1 MKGAAVVVGA
11 KSTSSTG
18 HRVLSIVLESV
29 DQKRLWPLADVLSC
43 ESLSCYPKFEKAPLT
58 KPATS
63 LVTVQRMRA
72 LLVLPVDS
80 ESVAPAATVGL
91 VLQVTALSP
100 QVEVEPLDAL
110 TVQVPFGPG
119 AGTVKESRTGFW
131 PVWKFE
137 AAVVVS
143 GLIQSI
149 R

>member
-1 MKGAAVVVGA
+1 MVVLVVVVVVGA

-18 HRVLSIVLESV
+18 HRVLSVVLESV

-43 ESLSCYPKFEKAPLT
+43 ESLSCHPKFEKAPLT

-100 QVEVEPLDAL
+100 QVEVA
-110 TVQVPFGPG
+110 
-119 AGTVKESRTGFW
+119 R
-131 PVWKFE
+131 
-137 AAVVVS
+137 
-143 GLIQSI
+143 
-149 R
+149 